1 MNLNNNFFKIEHL
14 SKRFGS
20 TVALNDV
27 SLSLRKGEVRGLI
40 GENGSG
46 KSTLC
51 SIISGI
57 YNMDRGKMYKEGK
70 LYSPQTPIEANNLG
84 VAMVVQELGVI
95 ETLTV
100 AENIFL
106 GRTHHFSN
114 KGLLN
119 IKKMR
124 KNAENELNKCG
135 ISNVRVDNLT
145 DTLSIEERKLVELVR
160 ALSVDPDILILDEIT
175 QALSHDNRE
184 LLYKIIDE
192 CIKRGKTIILVT
204 HNVEEMLK
212 IADNITVLRDGNVV
226 GTVKS
231 DEITADGLKTM
242 MIGRNISGEY
252 YREDNQESF
261 QEDIV
266 LSVENLGGGKIRNI
280 SFDLHKGE
288 ILAVCGLSDA
298 GIHDLGKS
306 IYGMVD
312 GRVGN
317 VIDVNTGQNL
327 LKPKDVVNAKGAY
340 VPKDRDNDGLM
351 INASVKDNL
360 FMPSAK
366 ELANKINFIAPKK
379 IKNLVNEAVIS
390 MSIKTY
396 DPYQQKVKNLSGGN
410 KQKVNLGKWLIKD
423 LNFIIL
429 DCPTRG
435 VDIGVKAYIYNKM
448 LKAKKEGLSI
458 ILITDELP
466 EAIGMA
472 DRIIVLKDGSIS
484 KIFKRSEIFTEQSIV
499 EVMM

>member
-192 CIKRGKTIILVT
+192 YIKRGKTIILVT

>member
-1 MNLNNNFFKIEHL
+1 
-14 SKRFGS
+14 
-20 TVALNDV
+20 
-27 SLSLRKGEVRGLI
+27 
-40 GENGSG
+40 
-46 KSTLC
+46 
-51 SIISGI
+51 
-57 YNMDRGKMYKEGK
+57 
-70 LYSPQTPIEANNLG
+70 
-84 VAMVVQELGVI
+84 
-95 ETLTV
+95 
-100 AENIFL
+100 
-106 GRTHHFSN
+106 
-114 KGLLN
+114 
-119 IKKMR
+119 MR

-192 CIKRGKTIILVT
+192 YIKRGKTIILVT